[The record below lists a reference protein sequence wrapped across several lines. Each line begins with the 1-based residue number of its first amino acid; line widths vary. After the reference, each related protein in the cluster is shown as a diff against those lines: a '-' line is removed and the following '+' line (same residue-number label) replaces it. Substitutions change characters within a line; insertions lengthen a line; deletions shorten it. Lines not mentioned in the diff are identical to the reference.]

1 MPEGRGWPDVSLDL
15 LLWARCYG
23 RVSWRAGQAQASP
36 RLSLDDGL
44 VSGHLVK
51 SGQILDLMGIC
62 STYEYIGP

>member
-1 MPEGRGWPDVSLDL
+1 MSRWIYFYGLDVMGE
-15 LLWARCYG
+15 CHG
-23 RVSWRAGQAQASP
+23 AGQAQASP

>member
-1 MPEGRGWPDVSLDL
+1 M
-15 LLWARCYG
+15 
-23 RVSWRAGQAQASP
+23 AQVKLKP
-36 RLSLDDGL
+36 HPVSLDDGL